1 MASDLL
7 TGATGYIAQRLLP
20 VLVDAGHTIV
30 CCVRDLRRFYIHD
43 EWIAQVTKI
52 EVDFLKP
59 ESLANIPLDIDVV
72 YYLIHS
78 MSTSSGDFSEME
90 QRSAENFVQ
99 RIEETNVKQVIY
111 LSGIVNEAQLSKHLQ
126 SRKNVEAILAHS
138 RVALTTLRAGI
149 IVGSGSASF
158 EIMRDLVEKLPVM
171 IAPKW
176 LKTKCQPIA
185 IRNVI
190 EYLSAILLRE
200 ETYNESFDIGGPDV
214 LTFKEMLLQFGEVRD
229 LKRSIFVVPVMTPK
243 LSSYW
248 LYFVTSTNF
257 SLAKNLVK
265 SMSVEV
271 VCKPNKLSQLFP
283 IKLISYKEAIR
294 LAFDRIEQNQVL
306 SSWTDALSSDVLMKG
321 ISAYISVPTKGCFS
335 DQKRVRLED
344 PDTALNNIFAIGGDR
359 GWYYAD
365 WLWNLRGLLD
375 KVVGGTGIRRGRKND
390 TEILVGEA
398 LDFWRVLVADRDKKR
413 LLLYAEMKLP
423 GEAWLEFRINSA
435 DELIQTATFRPLGLW
450 GRLYWY
456 SVLPFHYF
464 IFRGMARNIATKK

>member
-1 MASDLL
+1 MKILL